1 MTHETAIGTVDRK
14 ELETLFARGVDEKS
28 AVDIIVRGMLGEG
41 VPTLAKGYDA
51 WTPSEE
57 ILPMPAI
64 EARGLTRDYGS
75 IRAVDQVSFV
85 VLPGEVFGFLGP
97 NGAGKTTTVRMLTT
111 LLEPTAGT
119 ALLNGYDVIRESYQA
134 RHQFGVVPEESNVY
148 RELSARANLLFS
160 ARLYRVRKAGREAR
174 ITELLAQFGL
184 LDRQYALVDTFSRG
198 MCRKLTIAMA
208 LIHRPSI
215 LFLDEPTAGLDV
227 QGQRSVMESIRQLSS
242 EGMTIFLTTHQ
253 IEEANQLCDRVA
265 IINRGQIVAIGTPER
280 LKQTLQSTE
289 SVEVALVPCTDDTVG
304 ELSQLP
310 GVTNV
315 VKQGD
320 KLRVFTADPGDLVLR
335 VTAYAQKRNLR
346 VVSLNT
352 LGPSLEDVF
361 VSLTGQ
367 PLATTGQ
374 PAAAEIPARGR
385 RRRRECRGD
394 RRK

>member
-75 IRAVDQVSFV
+75 IRAVDRVSFI

-174 ITELLAQFGL
+174 ITELLTQSGL

-320 KLRVFTADPGDLVLR
+320 KLRLFTADPGDVVLR
-335 VTAYAQKRNLR
+335 VTAYAQKRSLR

-374 PAAAEIPARGR
+374 PATAEIPADSR
-385 RRRRECRGD
+385 RRRRGCRGD